1 MRLIISILVYNLLL
15 WAVLFY
21 VVFFSNTDI
30 KMNYLK
36 DVSGLSEEEGILL
49 LSDYEVAIEY
59 IESDKIKSTILNS
72 KPQPGELVYENQMIT
87 LYVSKGYYLDR
98 YKNLEN
104 LIYDDTKDYL
114 EKLINDYKVEVVIT
128 YKKDNHLLD
137 GLIYNQITKDEF
149 IEEKDVLELVVISNP
164 KTVKIPDFT
173 GWHYKDLI
181 KYSIDNNINFIFEY
195 VILLYPANYAVGQ
208 SVEAGSMVLKN
219 SNPITIYLAKEN

>member
-1 MRLIISILVYNLLL
+1 
-15 WAVLFY
+15 
-21 VVFFSNTDI
+21 
-30 KMNYLK
+30 MNYLK

-49 LSDYEVAIEY
+49 LSDYEVAVEY
-59 IESDKIKSTILNS
+59 VESDKEKSTILYS

-98 YKNLEN
+98 YMNLEN
-104 LIYDDTKDYL
+104 LIYDDMKDYL
-114 EKLINDYKVEVVIT
+114 EELINDYHVEVVIT

-173 GWHYKDLI
+173 GWHYKDLL
-181 KYSIDNNINFIFEY
+181 KYSKDNNINFTFEY
-195 VILLYPANYAVGQ
+195 VMILYPANCAVGQ